1 MLRSLQDYNTV
12 VDFFLRTMFAKRT
25 QLGYDGTMT
34 RLPALSS
41 LDQSV
46 VYDIEVRDHSKT
58 PVVKKYR
65 TRRLIS
71 ELGAIPLRGR
81 GTRVWE
87 VVELDTNDNPAG
99 TRTWVLKDTW
109 GDADRPLEGEN
120 LQKLRR
126 KAAAI
131 NQGERFNTY
140 FMSTSRYG
148 HVYDDE
154 GENARPDTTAS
165 FRLSRLDSPELPLG
179 IPTLRV
185 AVNPEHRA
193 LVMTRQGPIATEG
206 SKVEV
211 EHARYPIKI
220 HHRIIYNEVGK
231 LIFQAK
237 SLRKAFQCIG
247 DVLQG
252 E

>member
-1 MLRSLQDYNTV
+1 M
-12 VDFFLRTMFAKRT
+12 VDFFLRTMFAKRN

-41 LDQSV
+41 LDKSV

-58 PVVKKYR
+58 PVINKYR

-87 VVELDTNDNPAG
+87 VVELDANGNPVG
-99 TRTWVLKDTW
+99 TQTWVLKDTW

-120 LQKLRR
+120 LEKLRK

-131 NQGERFNTY
+131 GQTEKFKRY

-154 GENARPDTTAS
+154 GENSRPDTTAS
-165 FRLSRLDSPELPLG
+165 FRLQRLDSPELPADT
-179 IPTLRV
+179 PTLRI

-193 LVMTRQGPIATEG
+193 LVMTRQGPIATDG
-206 SKVEV
+206 GGAAEV
-211 EHARYPIKI
+211 KRARYPIKV
-220 HHRIIYNEVGK
+220 HHRIVYSEVGK

-237 SLRKAFQCIG
+237 SLCKAFRCIG